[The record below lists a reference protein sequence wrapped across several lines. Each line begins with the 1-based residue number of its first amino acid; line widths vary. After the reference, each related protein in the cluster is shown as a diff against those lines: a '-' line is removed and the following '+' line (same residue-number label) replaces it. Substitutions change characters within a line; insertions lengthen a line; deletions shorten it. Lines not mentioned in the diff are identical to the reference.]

1 MKGFVISGKKKR
13 RNITCSRAR
22 HRHYVVV
29 AGEDG
34 AGGEP
39 AVEDVGDGGDHPF
52 TLYAPLRPHPPTMPP
67 PNLPPLPPPPPFFW
81 GETPEEE
88 YYKSQGVRNSKSHFE
103 TPNGKIFTQSWI
115 PLDED
120 QPVKAVVFMTHGYGS
135 DSSWC
140 FQKICIAYAK
150 WGYAVFAADLLG
162 HGRSDGLHGYIG
174 DMDKVA
180 ATSLSYFLSVRRSE
194 QYSNLP
200 AFLLGESMGG
210 LITILMY
217 FQSDPDTW
225 SGLILSSPLLVI
237 PEGMIP
243 SKLHLTM
250 YGLLFGLADTWA
262 AMPDSRMVAKA
273 IKDVEKLK
281 IIAVNPKRY
290 AGKPR
295 VGTMREIVRMTNYVQ
310 NNFEKVKVPFF
321 VAHGTSDGLACYTGS
336 EMLYEKAVTAKE
348 DKTLKLYEGMYHS
361 LIQGEPD
368 DAVALVLG
376 DMKAWIDEKAQ
387 KFGSKCTTD

>member
-1 MKGFVISGKKKR
+1 
-13 RNITCSRAR
+13 
-22 HRHYVVV
+22 
-29 AGEDG
+29 
-34 AGGEP
+34 
-39 AVEDVGDGGDHPF
+39 
-52 TLYAPLRPHPPTMPP
+52 MPP

-103 TPNGKIFTQSWI
+103 TPNGKIFTQSWL

-174 DMDKVA
+174 DMDKAA
-180 ATSLSYFLSVRRSE
+180 ATSLSYFVSVRRSE
-194 QYSNLP
+194 EYSNLP

-290 AGKPR
+290 TGKPR
-295 VGTMREIVRMTNYVQ
+295 VGTMREIVRVTNYVQ

-321 VAHGTSDGLACYTGS
+321 VAHGTSDGLACHTGS

-348 DKTLKLYEGMYHS
+348 DKVLKLYEGMYHS